1 MTTNNVPTYRAV
13 LIGLGG
19 IGGMR
24 AATAAGGAETYGPM
38 PQSHAEAYQRH
49 PQANL
54 TAVCDLRPEALEQF
68 RENWKDVWPD
78 LRTYTDAK
86 QMLAEESP
94 DLVSVVTSDHAHANL
109 VVDAAQ
115 TESVRAILCEKPIA
129 TTLADADRMIEATAE
144 AGVLLSIE
152 HTRRWD
158 AQHSEAKRLLV
169 SGELGPVRTIHA
181 ELYSQRAML
190 FRNGTHQI
198 DLINYFADGDP
209 AWVVAELEEGFDHY
223 TEYQGDG
230 GKDPDSEPYA
240 SAYIRYDN
248 GVRAF
253 YNTYKT
259 DFPGS
264 QIVVTCEAGRLEMSD
279 RHGRVI
285 RGASHFEWSSTD
297 LVAGSLMYER
307 IVGALHELIHT
318 LEHGGTLVS
327 DGAEGRKTLEVILA
341 IMASHEAGNNRV
353 DLPLAP

>member
-1 MTTNNVPTYRAV
+1 METYRAV
-13 LIGLGG
+13 IVGLTG
-19 IGGMR
+19 IGAR
-24 AATAAGGAETYGPM
+24 RPPEPTDLPLYGSM
-38 PQSHAEAYQRH
+38 PASHAAAYYRH
-49 PQANL
+49 PQ
-54 TAVCDLRPEALEQF
+54 TEVTGVCDIRQELLDEF
-68 RENWKDVWPD
+68 RENWADVWPEV
-78 LRTYTDAK
+78 RCYTDYRE
-86 QMLAEESP
+86 MLEKESP
-94 DLVSVVTSDHAHANL
+94 DLVSVATSDHFHADITVN
-109 VVDAAQ
+109 AAEGS
-115 TESVRAILCEKPIA
+115 TRGILCEKPIA

-158 AQHSEAKRLLV
+158 AQHSEAKRLLA

-341 IMASHEAGNNRV
+341 IMASHEAGNSRV